1 MNFGPRSIIE
11 IFCIILLLGL
21 RNFFSGQCQLL
32 KEYRAISIP
41 QLLLVIINMSP
52 SQRYYLS
59 IASISAIVTLALV
72 TAILEVFQQLL
83 NLPEEKRDILQSA
96 ALTGQVLLLVA
107 QAVEKLH
114 AGLRVTRDYQAVP
127 QPSSSYDVSSVREE
141 LEVCIQPAQ
150 DYRSNDCTVLTQRSL
165 STYLSTQESIVS
177 AEVEDN

>member
-1 MNFGPRSIIE
+1 
-11 IFCIILLLGL
+11 
-21 RNFFSGQCQLL
+21 
-32 KEYRAISIP
+32 
-41 QLLLVIINMSP
+41 MSP
-52 SQRYYLS
+52 NQNYYLS
-59 IASISAIVTLALV
+59 IASIIAIVTVALV
-72 TAILEVFQQLL
+72 TATLEVFARLL
-83 NLPEEKRDILQSA
+83 TLTEETRAVLQSA

-127 QPSSSYDVSSVREE
+127 QPSSSYDVSSVSEE

-150 DYRSNDCTVLTQRSL
+150 DFRSHDCTNLTQRSL